1 MSKENMKN
9 KNNMGKKTTSIR
21 ISQDV
26 WQKFRI
32 LCLKKQRD
40 ASEWI
45 EELINKEVEKDG
57 KK

>member
-1 MSKENMKN
+1 MKN